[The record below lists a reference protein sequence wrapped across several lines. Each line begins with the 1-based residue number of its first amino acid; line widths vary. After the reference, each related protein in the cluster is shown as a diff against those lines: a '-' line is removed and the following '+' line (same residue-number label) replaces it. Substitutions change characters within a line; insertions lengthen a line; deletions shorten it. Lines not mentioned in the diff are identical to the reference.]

1 MALSGSLHD
10 FDLSYIFQII
20 SQEGKTGRLVL
31 SGDHMEGD
39 AVFRDGRIV
48 SACDGFKDLRR
59 ILLTYIADMKGFS
72 QLEVK
77 ELDKIFLG
85 DTAALAE
92 EVIVKQYISRDEL
105 HDLLEPGLEDLACS
119 LFTWTQGVYRFD
131 VLPNVDKYVVDNI
144 IVSTDA
150 IMMEAARRVDEMQR
164 MQMSIQG
171 GTVFVRAES
180 LGLPRAP
187 LPPLDVTS
195 EYLCGFM
202 DGTSNVDFM
211 VRNSYLSEYSIY
223 ELLSELLRTERIVP
237 LGDKLSQSITDALH
251 RKAFSAAS
259 EPSQFVL
266 AAVGTAALVFLMMFA
281 GMVSIRNGL
290 LGDVT
295 LKKKRIEQ
303 EADLRRMQ
311 QNADAAVLLYRG
323 LRGRSADDYGTL
335 IRAGYLSRR
344 DIPPPPQR

>member
-31 SGDHMEGD
+31 SGDRMEGC
-39 AVFRDGRIV
+39 AVFKNGRIV
-48 SACDGFKDLRR
+48 SAHDGIKDLRR
-59 ILLTYIADMKGFS
+59 MLLTYITDMKGFS
-72 QLEVK
+72 RLEVK
-77 ELDKIFLG
+77 ELDKIFLD
-85 DTAALAE
+85 DTANLAK
-92 EVIVKQYISRDEL
+92 EVVEKQYMSRDEL

-119 LFTWTQGVYRFD
+119 LFTWSEGIYRFD
-131 VLPNVDKYVVDNI
+131 VLPNVDKYFVDDI

-150 IMMEAARRVDEMQR
+150 IMMEAARRVDELQR
-164 MQMSIQG
+164 MRVSIQG

-187 LPPLDVTS
+187 RPPLDITS

-211 VRNSYLSEYSIY
+211 VRNSYLSEYRVY
-223 ELLSELLRTERIVP
+223 EILSELLQTEQIVP
-237 LGDKLSQSITDALH
+237 LGDKLSRSITDALH

-266 AAVGTAALVFLMMFA
+266 AAIGTAALVFLMMFA
-281 GMVSIRNGL
+281 GMNSIRKGL
-290 LGDVT
+290 LGDMIRR
-295 LKKKRIEQ
+295 KNRIEQ
-303 EADLRRMQ
+303 EADLRHMQ
-311 QNADAAVLLYRG
+311 QNADAAILLYRG
-323 LRGRSADDYGTL
+323 LRGQGPGDYGTL

-344 DIPPPPQR
+344 DIPPPPQQ